1 MHQSITS
8 LLLLTI
14 PFLSIAFQIQRTTSF
29 LPHETVRNIQTTTQL
44 AARPREAKTSR
55 LTRKYVPD
63 RSDPWQ
69 TQLNPILADMMK
81 LIITEADGMDDIL
94 TEYKDTFLFP
104 FQDEFDVALDE
115 EDIFEMGMN
124 REERLDSYKKYMEAK
139 IEETDS
145 KILKKLWGSTLD
157 FILEETKS

>member
-1 MHQSITS
+1 MHQTITS

-14 PFLSIAFQIQRTTSF
+14 PLLSFAFQIQLTTSF
-29 LPHETVRNIQTTTQL
+29 LPHQTVRNIKTTQL

-69 TQLNPILADMMK
+69 TQMNPILADMMK

-104 FQDEFDVALDE
+104 FQDEFDVELDD
-115 EDIFEMGMN
+115 EDIFEAGTS
-124 REERLDSYKKYMEAK
+124 REERLESYKKHMEGK

-157 FILEETKS
+157 FILEEAKS